1 MLFLAANLENEI
13 REHGAKDYP
22 PRMLRRDDGDG
33 WRAGGK
39 FVRLFPLINRRD
51 DSPRNRFSIAPED
64 FRAAEHAAT
73 ERGLDRWDGIILI
86 PITRR
91 ARASSIGSMPGR
103 GTAM

>member
-1 MLFLAANLENEI
+1 MLLLAANLENEI

-22 PRMLRRDDGDG
+22 HECCGAMLGTDGD
-33 WRAGGK
+33 AGRE
-39 FVRLFPLINRRD
+39 VRSLFPLINRRD

-73 ERGLDRWDGIILI
+73 ERGLDLLGGIILI